1 MVASPIGRREL
12 NALRP
17 ESKLSSFSRP
27 AQSLAGL
34 PPRPSYRS
42 GLETHAER
50 TRRAAAQR
58 RSAQRLRSVCG
69 VRRVFS
75 EGHGVSACF
84 LKTIPDAAGV
94 HGAASLDARASGGVG
109 SCERVRSVLPGSFCA
124 ATVQRGF
131 RRKGM
136 GAVSTRP
143 LTIVNRHARRTHV
156 RVSWAIW
163 TVPAFRPSDSAQ
175 VGLGG

>member
-1 MVASPIGRREL
+1 MSLPPSGRREL
-12 NALRP
+12 NALRS
-17 ESKLSSFSRP
+17 ESKLPSLPRP

-75 EGHGVSACF
+75 EGHGASACF

-94 HGAASLDARASGGVG
+94 HGAASLDARVGGDVG
-109 SCERVRSVLPGSFCA
+109 SCERVRPVLPGSLCA
-124 ATVQRGF
+124 ATVQRDFGV
-131 RRKGM
+131 RVWD
-136 GAVSTRP
+136 AVSTRP
-143 LTIVNRHARRTHV
+143 LTIVNRHARRTRV

>member
-1 MVASPIGRREL
+1 MLEPPSGRREL
-12 NALRP
+12 TALRS
-17 ESKLSSFSRP
+17 ESKRSSLPRL

-69 VRRVFS
+69 VGSVFS
-75 EGHGVSACF
+75 EGHGGSACF
-84 LKTIPDAAGV
+84 LKTIPDVAGV
-94 HGAASLDARASGGVG
+94 HGAASLDARAGGGVG
-109 SCERVRSVLPGSFCA
+109 SCERVRSVLPGSLYA
-124 ATVQRGF
+124 ATVQRDFGA
-131 RRKGM
+131 RVWD
-136 GAVSTRP
+136 AVSTCP
-143 LTIVNRHARRTHV
+143 LTIVNRHARRARV